1 MNPFAKKPK
10 VSLTNQILIATVLGL
25 VLGHF
30 IGPAIAPIKVVGDI
44 FLRLIQ
50 MSVPIIILG
59 AVTEAVGS
67 INPKDLGKLGFK
79 IALWFLIPTLIA
91 AALRLA
97 IGYIIQPG
105 VGLPAMQLE
114 QTVQPYTQSITTI
127 ITNFFPTNI
136 IDSMA
141 KGSMIQV
148 IVFAMMLGVAIS
160 LISAETGD
168 TKILDF
174 VKALNVAVLRI
185 IKIVMKTA
193 PLGVGALMAWVAGS
207 LGFQIIVPLAKY
219 LGGML
224 LGVAIIMVVMILFTA
239 AYVQVN
245 PLKLAAKLAN
255 MTVVAATTTSSA
267 ISLPTKMNDSV
278 NKLGVSERI
287 SGLVNPLGM
296 VLNSTGQAM
305 FLSLAAVLIA
315 QFFHID
321 MPLPQMI
328 QVVMLATLACMGTL
342 AVPGGAL
349 VILPGSCRPS
359 ACRWK
364 ASPSLPASTGSAA

>member
-148 IVFAMMLGVAIS
+148 IVFAMMLGVAI
-160 LISAETGD
+160 
-168 TKILDF
+168 
-174 VKALNVAVLRI
+174 
-185 IKIVMKTA
+185 
-193 PLGVGALMAWVAGS
+193 
-207 LGFQIIVPLAKY
+207 
-219 LGGML
+219 
-224 LGVAIIMVVMILFTA
+224 IMVVMILFTA

-321 MPLPQMI
+321 MLLPQMI